1 MSNITTGTI
10 VKDRYILKEFKG
22 RGTFG
27 EVWLAH
33 DNMLNS
39 DIAIKIYISL
49 DPRGLEEFKSE
60 YITTE
65 GLSHPNLL
73 TTNYFDVWEQH
84 PFLVMKYC
92 PDGPSSQLAGKT
104 DEYTIWKFIHDVSA
118 GLKKLHS
125 LAEPIVHQ
133 DIKPDNILMDQ
144 GNFLITDFGISKKVR
159 STMRRQSKR
168 AVGAGATAY
177 MGPERFDS
185 DPTPVKA
192 SDIWSLG
199 ASIYELATG
208 ELPFSG
214 LGGGMQ
220 KNGAEMPSLDRKWS
234 KDLNMV
240 MQSCLAKETWNRPTA
255 QQLEDFSDAIIKG
268 VPAKATWNLRPEQFS
283 ALNPEIEANVDENTY
298 DEEIQWDE
306 DKPDQ
311 IDIDYYSDL
320 GRLSKMILWGGIL
333 TFAVSFLYLILSN
346 THQLSGSQKLL
357 YMIEPSLFLG
367 LAVYAHHAI
376 LKRKPNAMFL
386 SQGFLTICLIS
397 WIISFLTISFNIL
410 GVIVIIWCVVAL
422 YQSFK
427 GEDALTVFPYSFRKI
442 GLKDIL
448 IVAGT
453 FLIPIAIGLIA
464 RKVGEKPEG
473 PISSYPPDNDTTIVA
488 PQKETVDTR
497 IPLVEPKKKELIIET
512 KSEVEGK
519 KEKQKQPTNDNK
531 ADDAPTS
538 KQETQKFEAPVIHK
552 DELVKEESQVNKLV
566 LSPQALKNAL
576 SKGDYQTVQKMA
588 NQGYAPAY
596 GPLAQYYLQNNEFSA
611 AENYAKKAKA
621 AGFSDGQRVLDA
633 LKNLGYYD

>member
-39 DIAIKIYISL
+39 DMAIKIYISL

-65 GLSHPNLL
+65 GLTHPNLL

-92 PDGPSSQLAGKT
+92 PDGSSSQLVGKT

-133 DIKPDNILMDQ
+133 DIKPDNILMDK

-159 STMRRQSKR
+159 STMRKQSKR
-168 AVGAGATAY
+168 AVGAGAIAY

-220 KNGAEMPSLDRKWS
+220 KNGAELPFLDRKWS
-234 KDLNMV
+234 KELNLV

-255 QQLEDFSDAIIKG
+255 PQLEEYSDAILKG
-268 VPAKATWNLRPEQFS
+268 APAKISWNLLPEQS
-283 ALNPEIEANVDENTY
+283 SILNQETDNYDRENNY
-298 DEEIQWDE
+298 EEEIRWDD

-311 IDIDYYSDL
+311 IDFDYYSDL
-320 GRLSKMILWGGIL
+320 GRLAKMILLGGIL
-333 TFAVSFLYLILSN
+333 TLFLSFINIFLMEDTNKNITGVEKIVWL
-346 THQLSGSQKLL
+346 
-357 YMIEPSLFLG
+357 IEPILFMG
-367 LAVYAHHAI
+367 LALYAYFAI

-386 SQGFLTICLIS
+386 SQGFLVICLLS
-397 WIISFLTISFNIL
+397 WIISFLTLNFSIW
-410 GVIVIIWCVVAL
+410 GVIIIIWCIIAL
-422 YQSFK
+422 YQSVK
-427 GEDALTVFPYSFRKI
+427 GDDALAVFPHNYRKI
-442 GLKDIL
+442 GYKDVLVVLATVLIPVIIGIINRPHITPVDPNEGDDTILLMPPQKDVDKDIP
-448 IVAGT
+448 V
-453 FLIPIAIGLIA
+453 
-464 RKVGEKPEG
+464 VQ
-473 PISSYPPDNDTTIVA
+473 
-488 PQKETVDTR
+488 PQK
-497 IPLVEPKKKELIIET
+497 PKKESET
-512 KSEVEGK
+512 SME
-519 KEKQKQPTNDNK
+519 DNK
-531 ADDAPTS
+531 NKKQNQPIKEDKS
-538 KQETQKFEAPVIHK
+538 KESISQEPEHQKFEAPIIKK
-552 DELVKEESQVNKLV
+552 DELVKEESQMNQPIAN
-566 LSPQALKNAL
+566 PQTLKNAL
-576 SKGDYQTVQKMA
+576 SKGDYKTVQKLA
-588 NQGYAPAY
+588 NQGYAAAY
-596 GPLAQYYLQNNEFSA
+596 GPLAQYYLQNNEYSL
-611 AENYAKKAKA
+611 AESYAKKAKS
-621 AGFSDGQRVLDA
+621 AGFGDGQRVLDA

>member
-39 DIAIKIYISL
+39 DMAIKIYISL

-92 PDGPSSQLAGKT
+92 PDGSSSQLVGKT

-234 KDLNMV
+234 KELNIV

-255 QQLEDFSDAIIKG
+255 QQLEEYSDAILKG
-268 VPAKATWNLRPEQFS
+268 APAKISWNLLPEQS
-283 ALNPEIEANVDENTY
+283 SILNQETDDCDGENNY
-298 DEEIQWDE
+298 EEEIRWDD

-311 IDIDYYSDL
+311 IDFDYYSDL
-320 GRLSKMILWGGIL
+320 GRLAKMILWGGIL
-333 TFAVSFLYLILSN
+333 TFVLSFISIFLMEDTNKNI
-346 THQLSGSQKLL
+346 TGVEKIVWF
-357 YMIEPSLFLG
+357 IEPILFMG
-367 LAVYAHHAI
+367 LALYAYFAI

-386 SQGFLTICLIS
+386 SQCFLVICLLS
-397 WIISFLTISFNIL
+397 WIISFLTLNFSIW
-410 GVIVIIWCVVAL
+410 GVIIIIWCIIAL
-422 YQSFK
+422 YQSVK
-427 GEDALTVFPYSFRKI
+427 GDDALAVFPHNYRKI
-442 GLKDIL
+442 GYKDVLFVLATL
-448 IVAGT
+448 I
-453 FLIPIAIGLIA
+453 IPIIFGLLIRHNNISVKPDEENDTIEIA
-464 RKVGEKPEG
+464 QPEKPVGTEIPVVQPKTRQESEATIG
-473 PISSYPPDNDTTIVA
+473 DNS
-488 PQKETVDTR
+488 PKKQKE
-497 IPLVEPKKKELIIET
+497 PSKEEKSKENLTQESENQRTNAPII
-512 KSEVEGK
+512 K
-519 KEKQKQPTNDNK
+519 
-531 ADDAPTS
+531 
-538 KQETQKFEAPVIHK
+538 K
-552 DELVKEESQVNKLV
+552 DELVKEESQMNQPIAN
-566 LSPQALKNAL
+566 PQTLKNAL
-576 SKGDYQTVQKMA
+576 SKGDYATVQKLA
-588 NQGYAPAY
+588 NQGYAAAY
-596 GPLAQYYLQNNEFSA
+596 GPLAQYYLQNNEYSA
-611 AENYAKKAKA
+611 AESYAKKAKA